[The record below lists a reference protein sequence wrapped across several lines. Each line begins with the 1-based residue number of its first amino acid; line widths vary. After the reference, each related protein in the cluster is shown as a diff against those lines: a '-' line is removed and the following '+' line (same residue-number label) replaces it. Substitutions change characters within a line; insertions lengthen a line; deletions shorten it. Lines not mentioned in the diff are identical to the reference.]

1 VSLARGL
8 QWNLLIIYDLMA
20 IRTDAPDF
28 HHALAV
34 DSKLCTG
41 CTHCMQVCPTQ
52 AIRIRQ
58 GTAAIIANRCVV
70 CGEFSKACPV
80 SAIHVEHYDLQ
91 MICRFPVRVIL
102 IPSVL
107 IGQFPR
113 KIMASGIYNA
123 LKEIGFTH
131 VFEVENTVDM
141 VIEAGRHVM
150 HERKERPLISSFC
163 PAIVRLIQVKYPSL
177 VENIMKVNPPI
188 DMSAMY
194 YREKLRVSGI
204 PSEET
209 GIFYATPC
217 ASKIAAVKSP
227 VGTTDSAI
235 DGVINMDFL
244 YNRILTFLQRKYKG
258 TMPPETDDLLSSRG
272 IAWSLTRGESIHYP
286 GRALAIDGINNVD
299 EFLENIENE
308 KLDKIDFLE
317 LRACDE
323 SCAGGILMCGNRF
336 LTVERL
342 RDRAEEY
349 KVREA
354 GREKKI
360 KDGFLS
366 INEHGFLGNISPRP
380 IGKLDEDIILALK
393 KMERKRRMMCYLPG
407 FDCGACGAPDC
418 QTLADD
424 IVTGNAQISHCIFLR
439 QQMVKQNLLSKE
451 HAIKISEDIWGV
463 KRLEKNCNKIGAENE
478 NI

>member
-1 VSLARGL
+1 MQAKSQKR
-8 QWNLLIIYDLMA
+8 
-20 IRTDAPDF
+20 DF
-28 HHALAV
+28 HHALRV
-34 DSKLCTG
+34 DNSLCTG
-41 CTHCMQVCPTQ
+41 CTHCMTACPTK
-52 AIRIRQ
+52 AIRIRN
-58 GTAAIIANRCVV
+58 GKASIIANRCVD
-70 CGEFSKACPV
+70 CGECYKVCPV
-80 SAIHVEHYDLQ
+80 SAIEVEQDDLR
-91 MICRFPVRVIL
+91 MIFDYPVRVIL
-102 IPSVL
+102 IPSLL

-141 VIEAGRHVM
+141 VIEAGRQIM
-150 HERKERPLISSFC
+150 LENKERPMISPFC

-177 VENIMKVNPPI
+177 VEHIMKVNPPI

-194 YREKLRVSGI
+194 YREKLRMSGI
-204 PSEET
+204 PAENI
-209 GIFYATPC
+209 GLFYATPC
-217 ASKIAAVKSP
+217 AAKIAAVKSP
-227 VGTTDSAI
+227 VGEIKSAI

-244 YNRILTFLQRKYKG
+244 YNRILSFLQRKYTG
-258 TMPPETDDLLSSRG
+258 TTPPETDELLSSRG
-272 IAWSLTRGESIHYP
+272 IVWSLTRGEAVHHT
-286 GRALAIDGINNVD
+286 GRALAIDGIRNVN

-342 RDRAEEY
+342 KYRAEEY
-349 KVREA
+349 RNREDDKERKV
-354 GREKKI
+354 
-360 KDGFLS
+360 KDGYLN
-366 INEHGFLGNISPRP
+366 INEHGFLGNIDPRP
-380 IGKLDEDIILALK
+380 IGRLDEDITQALK

-424 IVTGNAQISHCIFLR
+424 IVTGNAQISHCIFMQ
-439 QQMVKQNLLSKE
+439 QQMTKQNLLSQGQ
-451 HAIKISEDIWGV
+451 AVKITEEIWGSD
-463 KRLEKNCNKIGAENE
+463 RLEKNCSKIGAQHE